1 MAQAGQEGGAA
12 EGTALKRALTTPLLY
27 FFILGD
33 VLGAGVYVLVG
44 QVAADAGGAVWVP
57 LVVALLLA
65 LLTAASYAELATKYP
80 RAGGA
85 SHYAT
90 RAFGPFAGFVAGFCM
105 LAAGIVSVAAL
116 ARGFGGDYLS
126 AFVTLP
132 VGLVAVVFLALLAL
146 VNARGIKESTRA
158 NVVATVVEVGGLAVI
173 VVLGAWLLLRGDGD
187 VGRLTQLGTPEKG
200 AAAAVLSGSVLAYY
214 SFVGFETSVNV
225 AEETRDPRRSYP
237 RALFGALATAGA
249 VYVLVGLAAS
259 AAVPTDRLAG
269 SSGPLLEVV
278 HEAGGVP
285 PRLFSAIA
293 LVAVANG
300 ALLTGIMS
308 SRLGLRH
315 GEGRAAA
322 RGADQGAAGPTYAVG
337 RDRGHHAAG
346 DAPRAHRQRRHPGVH
361 PGPPAAGRL
370 PHGQHGG
377 AGTAPGPG
385 RDRPLPGPDG
395 TAGAGHRL
403 VPRPRDADRGPGV
416 AARAGDRSGGHGAG
430 RTHRDTAHRT
440 DGPGPAG
447 RRLRGQAKTRVETRP
462 PSSRSGVPLDAWI
475 ETVVEGTRAALW
487 REAPVGGS
495 GVIRH
500 EHLRLGDT
508 FSDHEAEAE
517 ADEREGGGPGS

>member
-1 MAQAGQEGGAA
+1 MARRVGHEAGTRARGAA
-12 EGTALKRALTTPLLY
+12 QEPKALKRALTTPLLY

-132 VGLVAVVFLALLAL
+132 VALVAVVFLALLAL
-146 VNARGIKESTRA
+146 VNVRGIKESTRA
-158 NVVATVVEVGGLAVI
+158 NVVATVVEVGGLAVV

-187 VGRLTQLGTPEKG
+187 LGRLTDLGTPEKG

-225 AEETRDPRRSYP
+225 AEETRNPRRSYP

-259 AAVPTDRLAG
+259 AAVPTAQLAG

-278 HEAGGVP
+278 KEAGGVP
-285 PRLFSAIA
+285 PKLFSAVA

-308 SRLGLRH
+308 SRLAYGMARDGLLPGVLTKVLPGRRTPWAAIAVTTGLAMLLALTGSVATLASTLVLLLLVVFLMVNTAVLVLRRDPGEGDH
-315 GEGRAAA
+315 FRTPVVLPVLGIASCVLLATQIEAAVWLRGLAIVAAGAVLAAISVARRSRRTNEGEGR
-322 RGADQGAAGPTYAVG
+322 RADV
-337 RDRGHHAAG
+337 
-346 DAPRAHRQRRHPGVH
+346 DASRPG
-361 PGPPAAGRL
+361 
-370 PHGQHGG
+370 
-377 AGTAPGPG
+377 
-385 RDRPLPGPDG
+385 
-395 TAGAGHRL
+395 
-403 VPRPRDADRGPGV
+403 
-416 AARAGDRSGGHGAG
+416 
-430 RTHRDTAHRT
+430 
-440 DGPGPAG
+440 
-447 RRLRGQAKTRVETRP
+447 
-462 PSSRSGVPLDAWI
+462 
-475 ETVVEGTRAALW
+475 
-487 REAPVGGS
+487 
-495 GVIRH
+495 
-500 EHLRLGDT
+500 
-508 FSDHEAEAE
+508 
-517 ADEREGGGPGS
+517 

>member
-1 MAQAGQEGGAA
+1 MARRVGHEAGTRARGAA
-12 EGTALKRALTTPLLY
+12 QEPKALKRALTTPLLY

-132 VGLVAVVFLALLAL
+132 VALVAVVFLALLAL
-146 VNARGIKESTRA
+146 VNVRGIKESTRA
-158 NVVATVVEVGGLAVI
+158 NVVATVVEVGGLAVV

-187 VGRLTQLGTPEKG
+187 LGRLTDLGTPEKG

-225 AEETRDPRRSYP
+225 AEETRNPRRSYP

-259 AAVPTDRLAG
+259 AAVPTAQLAG

-278 HEAGGVP
+278 KEAGGVP
-285 PRLFSAIA
+285 PKLFSAVA

-308 SRLGLRH
+308 SRLAYGMAKDGLLPGVLTKVLPGRRTPWAAIAVTTGLAMLLALTGSVATLASTLVLLLLVVFLMVNTAVLVLRRDPGEGDH
-315 GEGRAAA
+315 FRTPVVLPVLGIASCVLLATQIEAAVWLRGLAIVAAGAVLAAISVARRSQRTNEGEGR
-322 RGADQGAAGPTYAVG
+322 RADV
-337 RDRGHHAAG
+337 
-346 DAPRAHRQRRHPGVH
+346 DASRPG
-361 PGPPAAGRL
+361 
-370 PHGQHGG
+370 
-377 AGTAPGPG
+377 
-385 RDRPLPGPDG
+385 
-395 TAGAGHRL
+395 
-403 VPRPRDADRGPGV
+403 
-416 AARAGDRSGGHGAG
+416 
-430 RTHRDTAHRT
+430 
-440 DGPGPAG
+440 
-447 RRLRGQAKTRVETRP
+447 
-462 PSSRSGVPLDAWI
+462 
-475 ETVVEGTRAALW
+475 
-487 REAPVGGS
+487 
-495 GVIRH
+495 
-500 EHLRLGDT
+500 
-508 FSDHEAEAE
+508 
-517 ADEREGGGPGS
+517 

>member
-1 MAQAGQEGGAA
+1 MARLATRRPADTPGSP
-12 EGTALKRALTTPLLY
+12 ALKRALTTPLLY

-57 LVVALLLA
+57 LGVALLLA
-65 LLTAASYAELATKYP
+65 MLTAASYAELATKYP

-132 VGLVAVVFLALLAL
+132 VGLVAVVFLAVLAL

-158 NVVATVVEVGGLAVI
+158 NVVATVVEVGGLLVI
-173 VVLGAWLLLRGDGD
+173 VALGGWLLLRGDGD
-187 VGRLTQLGTPEKG
+187 VGRLGQLGTPEKG

-259 AAVPTDRLAG
+259 VAVPTARLAE

-278 HEAGGVP
+278 EEAGGVP
-285 PRLFSAIA
+285 PRVFSAIA

-308 SRLGLRH
+308 SRLAYGMARDGLLPAALTRVLPGRRTPWVAIALTTLLSMLLALTGSVATLASTLVLLLLVVFLMVNTAVLVLRRDP
-315 GEGRAAA
+315 GEAGHFRVPTVLPVL
-322 RGADQGAAGPTYAVG
+322 GAASCVALATQIEAEVWLRGLLVVAVG
-337 RDRGHHAAG
+337 AVLAAL
-346 DAPRAHRQRRHPGVH
+346 
-361 PGPPAAGRL
+361 AAVR
-370 PHGQHGG
+370 
-377 AGTAPGPG
+377 
-385 RDRPLPGPDG
+385 
-395 TAGAGHRL
+395 
-403 VPRPRDADRGPGV
+403 
-416 AARAGDRSGGHGAG
+416 RSGGAREDG
-430 RTHRDTAHRT
+430 RD
-440 DGPGPAG
+440 
-447 RRLRGQAKTRVETRP
+447 
-462 PSSRSGVPLDAWI
+462 
-475 ETVVEGTRAALW
+475 
-487 REAPVGGS
+487 
-495 GVIRH
+495 
-500 EHLRLGDT
+500 
-508 FSDHEAEAE
+508 E
-517 ADEREGGGPGS
+517 ADG

>member
-1 MAQAGQEGGAA
+1 MANV
-12 EGTALKRALTTPLLY
+12 GTQPSADVSGPALKRALTTPLLY

-44 QVAADAGGAVWVP
+44 QVASDTGGAVWVP

-90 RAFGPFAGFVAGFCM
+90 LAFGPFAGFIAGFCM

-132 VGLVAVVFLALLAL
+132 VGVVAVLFLALLAL
-146 VNARGIKESTRA
+146 VNARGITESTRA
-158 NVVATVVEVGGLAVI
+158 NVVATVIEVGGLVVI
-173 VVLGAWLLLRGDGD
+173 VVLGGWLLLRGDGD
-187 VGRLTQLGTPEKG
+187 AGRLVQLGTPEKG

-249 VYVLVGLAAS
+249 VYVLVGVAAS
-259 AAVPTDRLAG
+259 AAVPTSRLAE

-278 HEAGGVP
+278 KAAGGVP
-285 PRLFSAIA
+285 TRLFSAIA

-308 SRLGLRH
+308 SRLAYGMARDGLLPA
-315 GEGRAAA
+315 GLAKVLPGRRTPWAAIAVTTLLSMLLALTGSVATLASTLVLLLLVVFFMVNTAVLVLRRDPGGADHFRTPTVLPVLGAASCVVLATQIEAEVWLRGLVVVAVGAVLAALGAA
-322 RGADQGAAGPTYAVG
+322 RRSKHPNGEETS
-337 RDRGHHAAG
+337 
-346 DAPRAHRQRRHPGVH
+346 RAT
-361 PGPPAAGRL
+361 
-370 PHGQHGG
+370 
-377 AGTAPGPG
+377 GTA
-385 RDRPLPGPDG
+385 REPD
-395 TAGAGHRL
+395 
-403 VPRPRDADRGPGV
+403 PR
-416 AARAGDRSGGHGAG
+416 
-430 RTHRDTAHRT
+430 
-440 DGPGPAG
+440 
-447 RRLRGQAKTRVETRP
+447 
-462 PSSRSGVPLDAWI
+462 
-475 ETVVEGTRAALW
+475 
-487 REAPVGGS
+487 
-495 GVIRH
+495 
-500 EHLRLGDT
+500 
-508 FSDHEAEAE
+508 
-517 ADEREGGGPGS
+517 

>member
-1 MAQAGQEGGAA
+1 MARRVGHEAGTRARGAA
-12 EGTALKRALTTPLLY
+12 QEPKALKRALTTPLLY

-132 VGLVAVVFLALLAL
+132 VALVAVVFLALLAL

-158 NVVATVVEVGGLAVI
+158 NAVATVVEVGGLAVV
-173 VVLGAWLLLRGDGD
+173 VVLGAWLLLRGDGEL
-187 VGRLTQLGTPEKG
+187 GRLTDLGTPEKG

-225 AEETRDPRRSYP
+225 AEETRNPRRSYP

-259 AAVPTDRLAG
+259 AAVPTAQLAG

-278 HEAGGVP
+278 KEAGGVP
-285 PRLFSAIA
+285 PKLFSAVA

-308 SRLGLRH
+308 SRLAYGMAKDGLLPGVLTKVLPGRRTPWAAIAVTTGLAMLLALTGSVATLASTLVLLLLVVFLMVNTAVLVLRRDPGEGDH
-315 GEGRAAA
+315 FRTPVVLPVLGIASCVLLATQIEAAVWLRGLAIVAAGAVLAAISVARRSRRTNEGEGR
-322 RGADQGAAGPTYAVG
+322 RADV
-337 RDRGHHAAG
+337 
-346 DAPRAHRQRRHPGVH
+346 DASRPG
-361 PGPPAAGRL
+361 
-370 PHGQHGG
+370 
-377 AGTAPGPG
+377 
-385 RDRPLPGPDG
+385 
-395 TAGAGHRL
+395 
-403 VPRPRDADRGPGV
+403 
-416 AARAGDRSGGHGAG
+416 
-430 RTHRDTAHRT
+430 
-440 DGPGPAG
+440 
-447 RRLRGQAKTRVETRP
+447 
-462 PSSRSGVPLDAWI
+462 
-475 ETVVEGTRAALW
+475 
-487 REAPVGGS
+487 
-495 GVIRH
+495 
-500 EHLRLGDT
+500 
-508 FSDHEAEAE
+508 
-517 ADEREGGGPGS
+517 